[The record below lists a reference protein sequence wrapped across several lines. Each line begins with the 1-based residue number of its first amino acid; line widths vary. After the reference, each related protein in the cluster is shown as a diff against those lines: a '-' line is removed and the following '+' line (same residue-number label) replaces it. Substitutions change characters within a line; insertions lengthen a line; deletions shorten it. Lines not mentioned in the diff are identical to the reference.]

1 MLHLRPREQSP
12 PADKGHEVFLCTGET
27 LDSFQAWHKVSKSLP
42 EAKKRLCP
50 LLPGL
55 TLSLRPLPRGSQALR
70 VHSADLSDEEV
81 MRKQWSV
88 TEGLKRIDT

>member
-1 MLHLRPREQSP
+1 MEKRL
-12 PADKGHEVFLCTGET
+12 DTT
-27 LDSFQAWHKVSKSLP
+27 LAWDKVSKTP
-42 EAKKRLCP
+42 AEAIRRLCP

-55 TLSLRPLPRGSQALR
+55 TLSLRLLPGGSQAVR

-88 TEGLKRIDT
+88 TKGLKRIDT

>member
-1 MLHLRPREQSP
+1 MYREESLQ
-12 PADKGHEVFLCTGET
+12 KI
-27 LDSFQAWHKVSKSLP
+27 QAWHKASKAHAEDNKL
-42 EAKKRLCP
+42 LCP

-55 TLSLRPLPRGSQALR
+55 TLSLRLLPGGSQAVR

-88 TEGLKRIDT
+88 TKGLKGIDT

>member
-1 MLHLRPREQSP
+1 MCVEES
-12 PADKGHEVFLCTGET
+12 
-27 LDSFQAWHKVSKSLP
+27 LDNIEAWHKVSKTL
-42 EAKKRLCP
+42 AGANKRLCP

-55 TLSLRPLPRGSQALR
+55 TLSLRLLPGGSQAVR

-88 TEGLKRIDT
+88 TKGLKRIDT

>member
-1 MLHLRPREQSP
+1 MGTVL
-12 PADKGHEVFLCTGET
+12 
-27 LDSFQAWHKVSKSLP
+27 AWDKVSKTP
-42 EAKKRLCP
+42 TEAIRRLCP

-55 TLSLRPLPRGSQALR
+55 TLSLRLLPGGSQAVR

-88 TEGLKRIDT
+88 TKGLKRIDT